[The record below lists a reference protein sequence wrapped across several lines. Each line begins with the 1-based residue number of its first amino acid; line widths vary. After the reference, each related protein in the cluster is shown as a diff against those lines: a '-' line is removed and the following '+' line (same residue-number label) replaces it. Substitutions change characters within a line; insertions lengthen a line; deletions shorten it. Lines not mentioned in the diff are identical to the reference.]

1 MFAKNTIK
9 TTIIMAFFNPLQ
21 LALKPLF
28 EQAKAE
34 DELFANEV
42 KTKTES
48 KKKSWEECC
57 EYIMGEAYE
66 YASKHK
72 NGNCGMAGMSDA
84 DMIGLIKHYYDEDK
98 IEVKKMSGA
107 KVNVAKA
114 STNKTTSTNNKPDPK
129 KTDEVA
135 VKVAIN
141 TKAEEKPKE
150 QPKKEPSKA
159 DMKKG
164 ADCYDLFSEMFG

>member
-1 MFAKNTIK
+1 
-9 TTIIMAFFNPLQ
+9 MAFFNPLQ
-21 LALKPLF
+21 MALKPLF

-66 YASKHK
+66 YACKHK

-114 STNKTTSTNNKPDPK
+114 SNKSASKSEPK